1 MANYNDVIGTWTPE
15 QWQAFGLG
23 GGTVG
28 SGNELVSAGTTPAI
42 VNPYQQ
48 FANSLGLGGISQGSW
63 NNMGQAAGLAGTALN
78 LYDQTLGN
86 SAQLAKEKIGMLK
99 EQRAANQEA
108 LANHRAFTNV
118 WNTAGNKGLAATS
131 ATL

>member
-1 MANYNDVIGTWTPE
+1 MAY
-15 QWQAFGLG
+15 
-23 GGTVG
+23 TV
-28 SGNELVSAGTTPAI
+28 NSAGKLVDENGIELGSAVTKTTAP
-42 VNPYQQ
+42 NSYLD
-48 FANSLGLGGISQGSW
+48 FANSPGLGGISQGKW
-63 NNMGQAAGLAGTALN
+63 NNMGQAAGLAGSVMN

-108 LANHRAFTNV
+108 LANHRAFTSV